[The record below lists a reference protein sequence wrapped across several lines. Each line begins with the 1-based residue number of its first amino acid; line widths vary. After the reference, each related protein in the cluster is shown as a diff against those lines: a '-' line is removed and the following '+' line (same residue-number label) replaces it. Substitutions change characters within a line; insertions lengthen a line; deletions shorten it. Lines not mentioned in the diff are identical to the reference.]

1 MLKGSYLHL
10 ALFLVLSCLVLSP
23 ASLSLSLSDSE
34 RLCDGLEVT
43 LILGPLLIRRTDS
56 QHKYCVVLCTDG
68 GHLMLTRLGIG
79 LQNMTIYRPRQ
90 KTTPQRKTKQ
100 NKTKRVSHCEC
111 VKVSLAIPSR

>member
-68 GHLMLTRLGIG
+68 GHLMLARLGIG

-90 KTTPQRKTKQ
+90 KTTPQNNNRKENKTKQ
-100 NKTKRVSHCEC
+100 NESVIVS
-111 VKVSLAIPSR
+111 V